1 MQHRTTHLGVA
12 FIVCLLAGC
21 ASPWDADW
29 ACLNQSSYTDR
40 VDCQVRNQRA
50 VHADDKAQRKE
61 QKESVTDVQKIDAT
75 DPLCYKKAGAGEKPC
90 AN

>member
-1 MQHRTTHLGVA
+1 MQPRTLHLGVA

-21 ASPWDADW
+21 ASPWSADW

-50 VHADDKAQRKE
+50 VHASDKAQPKE
-61 QKESVTDVQKIDAT
+61 PVAEVQKIEAT